1 MIKQVKMTSM
11 IRMIEPQKQDFTAA
25 KIEHDVNGQT
35 QKYQWYGGFNHV
47 LSTNLGDTTSNWGC
61 LPRWGLVLYGVGRAL
76 QRRVAPDRGREIQLS
91 FDDLTICFTICHLG
105 SQKDESVDDFLNSL
119 KDRIPDSRCTE
130 V

>member
-1 MIKQVKMTSM
+1 M
-11 IRMIEPQKQDFTAA
+11 
-25 KIEHDVNGQT
+25 
-35 QKYQWYGGFNHV
+35 
-47 LSTNLGDTTSNWGC
+47 
-61 LPRWGLVLYGVGRAL
+61 LYGVGRAL

-91 FDDLTICFTICHLG
+91 FDDLTICFTIGHLG